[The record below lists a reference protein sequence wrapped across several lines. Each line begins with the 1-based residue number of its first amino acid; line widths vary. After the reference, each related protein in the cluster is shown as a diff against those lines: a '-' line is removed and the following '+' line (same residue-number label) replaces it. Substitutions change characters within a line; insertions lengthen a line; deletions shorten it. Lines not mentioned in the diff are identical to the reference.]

1 MHMSEIF
8 CDIVPHPEGWM
19 FVSEGVQS
27 PIFPCYQMAVEAA
40 YRHANEK
47 AHARRFLVLRQQDL
61 KGRMCSLAGHDG
73 ITPSEDEARTALH

>member
-1 MHMSEIF
+1 MSEIF
-8 CDIVPHPEGWM
+8 CDIVPQSEGWV

-40 YRHANEK
+40 YRHANAE

-61 KGRMCSLAGHDG
+61 KGRMRSLAGHDG
-73 ITPSEDEARTALH
+73 IAPSEEDAIAAIQ